1 MPEKQAAK
9 GPGEVRGI
17 PEPARTVQPKNGNAS
32 WTSELFKD
40 GSRCHFHA
48 DERGSHSSLFQDD
61 SISGFFK
68 GSFLLLIGQR
78 LFAAQDKPFAL
89 KRRQVFEQ
97 FIRKGN
103 GSHACLCLWQL
114 HDGLVSCR
122 MNDCSL
128 DFDFSGFKVEIF
140 PLKPQNFFKAQSS
153 ISLRIPRKTSAHVR
167 VGMIRLLG
175 ELPPEL
181 LRSVTPDRGKEFAKH
196 EEISAALNNVP
207 FFFPP
212 PHAP

>member
-1 MPEKQAAK
+1 
-9 GPGEVRGI
+9 
-17 PEPARTVQPKNGNAS
+17 
-32 WTSELFKD
+32 
-40 GSRCHFHA
+40 
-48 DERGSHSSLFQDD
+48 
-61 SISGFFK
+61 
-68 GSFLLLIGQR
+68 
-78 LFAAQDKPFAL
+78 
-89 KRRQVFEQ
+89 
-97 FIRKGN
+97 
-103 GSHACLCLWQL
+103 
-114 HDGLVSCR
+114 

-207 FFFPP
+207 FFFSP